1 MNLVIHRRTAY
12 ETHRMGVTQI
22 IIKHRQRARTDQN
35 VRSEQIAA
43 TVSIIPESIGCQV
56 VYRTVSITPVR
67 VLRRI
72 EEGRLTDRSSVRIV
86 LI

>member
-1 MNLVIHRRTAY
+1 MNLVIHRCTTD
-12 ETHRMGVTQI
+12 ETRRSGVAQI
-22 IIKHRQRARTDQN
+22 IIKHRQRARTDQD

-43 TVSIIPESIGCQV
+43 AVSIVPESVGCQV

-72 EEGRLTDRSSVRIV
+72 EEGRLTDRSTVRIV

>member
-1 MNLVIHRRTAY
+1 MNLVIHRCTTD
-12 ETHRMGVTQI
+12 ETHRSGGTQI

-43 TVSIIPESIGCQV
+43 AVSIVPESVRCRV

-72 EEGRLTDRSSVRIV
+72 EEGRLTDRSTVRIV